1 MNPLA
6 KATKYQT
13 LIELRFRN
21 QSKREGVSR
30 GELREL
36 ERGER
41 GRSTTTPPS
50 PDRHHHLPTT
60 HTTKHSGIHH
70 THGYITPTLTSE
82 DWNRVRLPVIAIQ
95 GLPIDFEPEDEN
107 IAQNQFSVYLDADI
121 GGVGGDSVRGGKE
134 RRAEESFT
142 KMKTKTKNNNA
153 TILLLR

>member
-30 GELREL
+30 WELRKL

-41 GRSTTTPPS
+41 GRSTTTPPL

-70 THGYITPTLTSE
+70 THGYITSTPPSITHHRQSTTTIIHLHNHHDVNPPIYKTISMTKGPKPKTHNLHHKSTSM
-82 DWNRVRLPVIAIQ
+82 LI
-95 GLPIDFEPEDEN
+95 
-107 IAQNQFSVYLDADI
+107 
-121 GGVGGDSVRGGKE
+121 
-134 RRAEESFT
+134 
-142 KMKTKTKNNNA
+142 
-153 TILLLR
+153 